1 MIKTAKRATED
12 GRMND
17 AAQEIE
23 LSEFERLEF
32 NRRSDVAYA
41 VVPAA
46 VRLFSERAKLEERM
60 KRTSKAARSYWYWII
75 IAGGVVLNYF
85 LSDDGHRLTWGT
97 GVALLAIFMWYSKQY
112 ELGQLEA
119 QRDKYNG
126 RLYEMEVIW
135 NGATGSHI
143 TFWDLN
149 RFAGEFGFDSEADI
163 FCDWW
168 AKQSTSILARVCERG
183 KGEKIIEELAKRQA
197 KPREDLRDFRTI
209 R

>member
-1 MIKTAKRATED
+1 
-12 GRMND
+12 MND
-17 AAQEIE
+17 AVQETE
-23 LSEFERLEF
+23 LSELERLEF

-41 VVPAA
+41 VVPVA
-46 VRLFSERAKLEERM
+46 VRLFSERAKLEERI
-60 KRTSKAARSYWYWII
+60 KRTSKIARSYWYWIV

-85 LSDDGHRLTWGT
+85 LSDEGHKITLGT
-97 GVALLAIFMWYSKQY
+97 GVALLTIFMWYSKQY
-112 ELGQLEA
+112 ELGQLES

-143 TFWDLN
+143 TFWDIN

-168 AKQSTSILARVCERG
+168 AKQSTSILARVCERE
-183 KGEKIIEELAKRQA
+183 KAEKIVDELAKHQA
-197 KPREDLRDFRTI
+197 KAREDIRDFRII